1 MGMTKRFWMLLVCLL
16 LVCGV
21 ALAECAI
28 CGGDSVCDTC
38 DGNGY
43 LLMQAYGSDEQLKV
57 ACTGGCN
64 NGRCPDCAPPCDV
77 CGGDQ
82 KCDVCGGLGY
92 LIRQA
97 YGSGEDVKVACTGE
111 NCADGA
117 CAVCVQA
124 AADGAYVFADAAVER
139 NARYQLNKAEG
150 EGVTAEELAGLTEL
164 SVMSPETLSDLL
176 MMPNLK
182 KLRVFK
188 GKISDFSP
196 IAALTQLQELELQ
209 KTYKLQDLSVLSS
222 LTGLKKLEL
231 DENNLPD
238 LSPLASLKGL
248 ECLACHNSNISDL
261 TGLSALT
268 NLKEL
273 RLTDNNIEDI
283 SELEPL
289 TQLQNLQL
297 YWNDISDISALAG
310 MTQLKK
316 LGLEGN
322 EIQRIDALA
331 GMTQMEE
338 LTLQNNQ
345 IYDISPLAGMTKLK
359 ILHINNNYLR
369 EISAI
374 KPLVSLEKLFIEH
387 NAIRDFSVL
396 DEMPI
401 EDRWTYKM
409 NQDAQIPD
417 DIREIAPTPK
427 PTFRTGLTM
436 VSDNNGGFKF
446 INVTATPA
454 PTLPEEPTIDLMAI
468 LAESQAEREK
478 ENTISFEVW
487 LMMDDTL
494 WPYEVETTEPVLLD
508 ALLDENLIGGEYV
521 SWGFNVTR
529 VDDIEA
535 KGNEYWTIEEYNFA
549 RGEFESM
556 QDSITTHRV
565 QDGDRYGFRLIR

>member
-16 LVCGV
+16 LACGV
-21 ALAECAI
+21 ALAECVV

-43 LLMQAYGSDEQLKV
+43 LFMQAYGSDEQLKV

-64 NGRCPDCAPPCDV
+64 NGRCPDCTPPCDV

-111 NCADGA
+111 SCADGA
-117 CAVCVQA
+117 CAVC
-124 AADGAYVFADAAVER
+124 GAE
-139 NARYQLNKAEG
+139 KAEDEVIDLSQEYTFKDPLIKKVVAEVLDKNEYSQITYG
-150 EGVTAEELAGLTEL
+150 ELLEVKKIHLWTADSPGEIDGVISTLEDLRYMSNLEYVSLQKREISDISPLKDLHALKYLSLSYNKNITDISPLANLHSLEYLGLHNNDVSDLSPIAGLT
-164 SVMSPETLSDLL
+164 
-176 MMPNLK
+176 NLK
-182 KLRVFK
+182 FLYLN
-188 GKISDFSP
+188 SNE
-196 IAALTQLQELELQ
+196 IA
-209 KTYKLQDLSVLSS
+209 
-222 LTGLKKLEL
+222 
-231 DENNLPD
+231 D
-238 LSPLASLKGL
+238 LSPLANLVHLESLFL
-248 ECLACHNSNISDL
+248 EN
-261 TGLSALT
+261 
-268 NLKEL
+268 
-273 RLTDNNIEDI
+273 
-283 SELEPL
+283 
-289 TQLQNLQL
+289 
-297 YWNDISDISALAG
+297 NDITDLSALAG
-310 MTQLKK
+310 LTK
-316 LGLEGN
+316 LQKIDVEGN
-322 EIQRIDALA
+322 EI
-331 GMTQMEE
+331 T
-338 LTLQNNQ
+338 
-345 IYDISPLAGMTKLK
+345 DISVLANMKDLTEINVRSNHIKDLS
-359 ILHINNNYLR
+359 ILDKFPNATRYSSGNEDAYVTPP
-369 EISAI
+369 APTP
-374 KPLVSLEKLFIEH
+374 KPT
-387 NAIRDFSVL
+387 N
-396 DEMPI
+396 
-401 EDRWTYKM
+401 
-409 NQDAQIPD
+409 
-417 DIREIAPTPK
+417 TPK

-454 PTLPEEPTIDLMAI
+454 PTLPEPPTIDLMAI

-494 WPYEVETTEPVLLD
+494 WSYEVETTEPVLLD
-508 ALLDENLIGGEYV
+508 ALLDEKLIGGEYV